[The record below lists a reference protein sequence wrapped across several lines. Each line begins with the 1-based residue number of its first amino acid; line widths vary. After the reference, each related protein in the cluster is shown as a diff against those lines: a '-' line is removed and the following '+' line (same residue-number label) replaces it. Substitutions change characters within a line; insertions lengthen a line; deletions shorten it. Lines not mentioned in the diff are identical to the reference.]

1 MAIRKSSSS
10 GIPFG
15 NTAGR
20 PTAATGQPYFNGEIG
35 RLELYT
41 SNGWQNIVQETPGI
55 TSVSGTYNE
64 STGSGTFTISGT
76 NFVTDGLVYAVGTNG
91 TEYAATT
98 STTNSIVQMTA
109 LFTGLSPAYEPYD
122 VKVLN
127 PSNLFGLLPDAFY
140 INDSPIWSTASG
152 SLGTFN
158 SPSSVS
164 LQLAATDDES
174 NTISY
179 SISSGSLP
187 GGVSL
192 SSNGLISGTLIAPSG
207 TYSFVVSASDG
218 ANTGQTRSFSITSVA
233 ATITGGTITTSG
245 SYRIHTFTSSG
256 SFATDR
262 NSLSVE
268 YLLIGGGGA
277 GGDDIGG
284 GGGAGGVLSGTQSL
298 SSQSYSVIIGAGG
311 AASIGFEGSGQGID
325 GNNSTAFGLTAFK
338 GGAGGGEGSSNAN
351 GGSGTYGSGGGG
363 GYSTGSAGSGT
374 SGQGNSGGNGAS
386 GNGGGGGGA
395 GGSGSTGAPGHGGPG
410 ILNSILGT
418 NYYWGGGG
426 GGNSY
431 SAQLSGDGGIG
442 GGGGGSTAT
451 NSGSGG
457 AGAGGGSALN
467 NGAAGIHSGGKGGDG
482 GANTGG
488 GGGGSKE
495 SNSGQFS
502 TSGAGGSGIFIVR
515 YLKSVVGL

>member
-20 PTAATGQPYFNGEIG
+20 PANPGLGQLYSNGQAA

-41 SNGWQNIVQETPGI
+41 ATGWQNIIQETPGVA
-55 TSVSGTYNE
+55 SASGTYNE
-64 STGSGTFTISGT
+64 ATGSGTFIVSGT
-76 NFVTDGLVYAVGTNG
+76 NFVDGAIAYAVGTNG
-91 TEYAATT
+91 TEYQAA
-98 STTNSIVQMTA
+98 STTYNSLVQLTTV
-109 LFTGLSPAYEPYD
+109 FSSLSPAYEPYD
-122 VKVLN
+122 IKITN

-140 INDSPIWSTASG
+140 INDSPVWSTSSG
-152 SLGTFN
+152 SLGSFTGAI
-158 SPSSVS
+158 SI
-164 LQLAATDDES
+164 QLAATDDES
-174 NTISY
+174 NTITY
-179 SISSGSLP
+179 TVTSGSLP
-187 GGVSL
+187 AGLSL
-192 SSNGLISGTLIAPSG
+192 SSSGLISGTATYFG
-207 TYSFVVSASDG
+207 TTTFTVSASDG
-218 ANTGQTRSFSITSVA
+218 SNTAVTRSFSLITYP
-233 ATITGGTITTSG
+233 TITGGTVTISG
-245 SYRIHTFTSSG
+245 IYRIHAFTSSG
-256 SFATDR
+256 TFAKNTSS
-262 NSLSVE
+262 SLDVE
-268 YLLIGGGGA
+268 YLLVGGGGA
-277 GGDDIGG
+277 GGDDIGA
-284 GGGAGGVLSGTQSL
+284 GGGAGGVLSGSLTL
-298 SSQSYSVIIGAGG
+298 SSQSNVIVVGGGG
-311 AASIGFEGSGQGID
+311 AATLGFEASGQGID

-363 GYSTGSAGSGT
+363 GYSAGSGGSGT

-386 GNGGGGGGA
+386 GNAGGGGGA
-395 GGSGSTGAPGHGGPG
+395 GGSGSAGGPGHGGPG

-418 NYYWGGGG
+418 SYYWGGGG

-431 SAQLSGDGGIG
+431 NYSISGDGGIG

-451 NSGSGG
+451 NLGTTG

-467 NGAAGIHSGGKGGDG
+467 NGAAGIHAGGKGGDG

-495 SNSGQFS
+495 SNANQLS